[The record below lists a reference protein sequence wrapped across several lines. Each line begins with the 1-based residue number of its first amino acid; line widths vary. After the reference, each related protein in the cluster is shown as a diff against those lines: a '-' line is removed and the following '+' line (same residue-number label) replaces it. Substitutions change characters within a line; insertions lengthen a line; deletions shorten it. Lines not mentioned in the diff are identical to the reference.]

1 MAYRNNRAP
10 HSGINETYWDGLDN
24 AAKIFPA
31 ITTARSPN
39 VYRLSAV
46 LFDEV
51 EPKALQTALEKT
63 LEIMPAFSL
72 KLHRGLFWYYFDVN
86 SDRPIVRKEKKYP
99 CAPIYRSGERRFL
112 FRVTYFHKRINLE
125 MYHALADGM
134 GAVSFM
140 RVLIYCYFNAI
151 SGREVPEGD
160 IRRESDEVLRDFG
173 EDSFAINCEKFSQ
186 KSARAEKEPEA
197 YRLEGYRYDGTRL
210 GVMSAYISADSLL
223 KLARSN
229 GATLSEYICALLI
242 WSIYNTSYRRSP
254 QKRPIAIS
262 VPVNLRGM
270 FDSGTLR
277 NFFGHMNVSVMPKRY
292 SSFEDI
298 LSAVK
303 KRFSECL
310 TREYF
315 EAQIYDHVKIERI
328 PGIKF
333 VPLWLKNPIMR
344 GFFKRS
350 ERRHTM
356 TFSNLGKITLPE
368 VISERVERFEVFIGG
383 SETHTK
389 KASLCSYGD
398 NLTLSFS
405 STVDDNSLEQFL
417 LSYLSEQGIEIIL
430 SSNETPP
437 PKKEQRQKL
446 SKEEKQRLKAEKKAV
461 KAEAKRLKKETK
473 SDRRKNKHP
482 KENK

>member
-10 HSGINETYWDGLDN
+10 HSGINETYWDRLDN

-31 ITTARSPN
+31 ITTARSSN

-46 LFDEV
+46 IYEDV
-51 EPKALQTALEKT
+51 EPDALQKALEKA

-86 SDRPIVRKEKKYP
+86 NDRPIVRAETKYP
-99 CAPIYRSGERRFL
+99 CAPVYRSGERRFL
-112 FRVTYFHKRINLE
+112 FRVTYYHKRINLE

-151 SGREVPEGD
+151 SGREVPEWD
-160 IRRESDEVLRDFG
+160 IRRECDELLRDFG
-173 EDSFAINCEKFSQ
+173 EDSFAVNCEEAAQNIK
-186 KSARAEKEPEA
+186 RAEKEPDA
-197 YRLEGYRYDGTRL
+197 YRLDGYRYDGTRL
-210 GVMSAYISADSLL
+210 GVMSAYMSVDSLL

-254 QKRPIAIS
+254 NKHPIAIS

-270 FDSGTLR
+270 FDSETLR
-277 NFFGHMNVSVMPKRY
+277 NFFGHMNVSVLPNRD
-292 SSFEDI
+292 SSFDDVLAE
-298 LSAVK
+298 VK

-315 EAQIYDHVKIERI
+315 EAQIYNHVKIERI

-417 LSYLSEQGIEIIL
+417 LSYLSAQGIQIIL
-430 SSNETPP
+430 SSNETMQ
-437 PKKEQRQKL
+437 PKKDHRKKL
-446 SKEEKQRLKAEKKAV
+446 SKEEKHRVKAEKKAA
-461 KAEAKRLKKETK
+461 KAEAKRLKKENK
-473 SDRRKNKHP
+473 SEKRKNNRKGER
-482 KENK
+482 K

>member
-1 MAYRNNRAP
+1 MAYRNIRAP
-10 HSGINETYWDGLDN
+10 HSGINETYWDRLDN

-31 ITTARSPN
+31 ITTSRSPN
-39 VYRLSAV
+39 VYRLCAV

-51 EPKALQTALEKT
+51 DPAALQTALEKA
-63 LEIMPAFSL
+63 LAIMPAFSL

-86 SDRPIVRKEKKYP
+86 NDRPIVRKDRKYP

-140 RVLIYCYFNAI
+140 RVLIYCYFNVL
-151 SGREVPEGD
+151 SGGEVPEEN
-160 IRRESDEVLRDFG
+160 IRRESDVILRDFG
-173 EDSFAINCEKFSQ
+173 EDSFAVNCEEILPKGM
-186 KSARAEKEPEA
+186 RTEKDPIA
-197 YRLEGYRYDGTRL
+197 HRLDGYRYDGTRL
-210 GVMSAYISADSLL
+210 GVMSAYISAHSLL
-223 KLARSN
+223 SLARSN

-242 WSIYNTSYRRSP
+242 WSIYNTSYRRSSD
-254 QKRPIAIS
+254 KRPIAIS

-277 NFFGHMNVSVMPKRY
+277 NFFGHMNVSVLPKRD
-292 SSFEDI
+292 SSFEDV
-298 LSAVK
+298 LCAVK

-315 EAQIYDHVKIERI
+315 EAQIYEHVKIERI

-344 GFFKRS
+344 GFFKS
-350 ERRHTM
+350 SARRHTM
-356 TFSNLGKITLPE
+356 TLSNLGKITLPE
-368 VISERVERFEVFIGG
+368 VIADRVERFEVFIGS

-405 STVDDNSLEQFL
+405 STVDDNSLEQFM
-417 LSYLSEQGIEIIL
+417 LSYLSGQGIEIIL

-437 PKKEQRQKL
+437 PKKEPVQKPN
-446 SKEEKQRLKAEKKAV
+446 KAEKHGIRAEKKAV

-473 SDRRKNKHP
+473 PNKRDKKH
-482 KENK
+482 KGESK